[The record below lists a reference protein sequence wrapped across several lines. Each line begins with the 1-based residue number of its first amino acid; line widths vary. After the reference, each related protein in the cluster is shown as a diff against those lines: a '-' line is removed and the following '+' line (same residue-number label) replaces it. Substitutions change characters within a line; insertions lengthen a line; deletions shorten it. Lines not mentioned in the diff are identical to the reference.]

1 MCTASKAC
9 GKASSGWLDKDEER
23 RLKVLPPHKK
33 VIRHHLSSLC
43 FLDKIIMIAWYDK
56 WIGHM

>member
-23 RLKVLPPHKK
+23 RLKVLPPHRK
-33 VIRHHLSSLC
+33 VIRHHL
-43 FLDKIIMIAWYDK
+43 
-56 WIGHM
+56 G